1 MTPTEFYQSRSKRE
15 VEALAKAAGTS
26 FGNFKQIAI
35 AGGNVGKSL
44 AERLSVASG
53 GLMSE
58 MEILYTE
65 RYQIKAPN
73 SNQAA

>member
-35 AGGNVGKSL
+35 AGGNVGKAL
-44 AERLSVASG
+44 AERLSIASG

-58 MEILYTE
+58 MEILYPE
-65 RYQIKAPN
+65 RYQTKPCDAGR
-73 SNQAA
+73 AA